1 MHPVPDLVASNP
13 TAPQMAQVLVKDPE
27 SQ

>member
-13 TAPQMAQVLVKDPE
+13 TAHQMAQVLLKAPE